1 MNVRRVVMLAILV
14 GFQAMVIVSA
24 RGVGV
29 RLIQPPLRRE
39 AFKAMIANPSDRE
52 AAGRAMFE
60 AAGVKLHHMWFST
73 NGEVITIAE
82 GDPVARSTI
91 GMVVM
96 ASGGFSDGEST
107 ELITMSQMTEA

>member
-1 MNVRRVVMLAILV
+1 MGLYLTRAKY
-14 GFQAMVIVSA
+14 S
-24 RGVGV
+24 
-29 RLIQPPLRRE
+29 PE
-39 AFKAMIANPSDRE
+39 AFRAMIANPSDRE
-52 AAGRAMFE
+52 AAGRVMFE

-107 ELITMSQMTEA
+107 ELITMSQMTEAMKGAGAVAAKFRPPGK

>member
-1 MNVRRVVMLAILV
+1 MGLYLTRAKY
-14 GFQAMVIVSA
+14 S
-24 RGVGV
+24 
-29 RLIQPPLRRE
+29 PE

-107 ELITMSQMTEA
+107 ELITMSQMTEAMKGAGAVAAKFRPPGK